1 MSAWV
6 TQLRRGLVELCVL
19 AILKEG
25 EAYGY
30 EIVERLNAQANLK
43 VSESTVYPILARLHR
58 DKLLGQRRAVSSN
71 GPPRRYFQL
80 TRPGRRHFEEMLR
93 EWESLNAC
101 IYQLTNKGVG
111 P

>member
-1 MSAWV
+1 MGVWA

-19 AILKEG
+19 AMLRDD

-30 EIVERLNAQANLK
+30 EIVERLNAEASLE

-58 DKLLGQRRAVSSN
+58 DNLLAQRKVTSSS
-71 GPPRRYFQL
+71 GPPRRYFRL
-80 TRPGRRHFEEMLR
+80 TPGGRRHFEEMLK

-101 IYQLTNKGVG
+101 VYQLTQKGLR